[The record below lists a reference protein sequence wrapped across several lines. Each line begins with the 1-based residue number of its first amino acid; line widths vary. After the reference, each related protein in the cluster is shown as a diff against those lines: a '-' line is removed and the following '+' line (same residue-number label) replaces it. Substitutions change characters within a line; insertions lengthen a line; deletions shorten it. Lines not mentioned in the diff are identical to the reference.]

1 MGCTRAAVPFR
12 PNFEWAARTAP
23 RHVACVPAV
32 GSWNSGS
39 DRLLQHEQRRRIRIH
54 WFHSSSSSPAR
65 GGGGGGGGDW
75 LVLSPATAPPSLHGD
90 LLPAKHRLSRS
101 LSSLPTFYW
110 TCAPRGDLPI
120 WAWIGLFLLVTN
132 PSLLGFVRN
141 NTMEVRP
148 MVALRAALVGGVA
161 AFAKIGAAMKAAG
174 GAKVGAAAAAMT
186 AAATAAI
193 SSKDTNK
200 DNPKTETK

>member
-1 MGCTRAAVPFR
+1 MSSGGFGSTGSIPPRRLQLAA
-12 PNFEWAARTAP
+12 AAA
-23 RHVACVPAV
+23 A
-32 GSWNSGS
+32 
-39 DRLLQHEQRRRIRIH
+39 
-54 WFHSSSSSPAR
+54 
-65 GGGGGGGGDW
+65 
-75 LVLSPATAPPSLHGD
+75 
-90 LLPAKHRLSRS
+90 
-101 LSSLPTFYW
+101 
-110 TCAPRGDLPI
+110 
-120 WAWIGLFLLVTN
+120 IGL
-132 PSLLGFVRN
+132 N

-186 AAATAAI
+186 AAATAAV